1 MKRFALLLLAIAMS
15 AGTASAHNGME
26 HVMGTI
32 VAINGNSISV
42 KNTKG
47 VVQTVIVSP
56 QTHYLCGNDPTTL
69 LSIHP
74 GDRVVIHAVP
84 KNGQLNAAE
93 VKTSASK

>member
-1 MKRFALLLLAIAMS
+1 MKRLALMLLAIALS

-32 VAINGNSISV
+32 VAINGNTISV
-42 KNTKG
+42 KNMQG
-47 VVQTVIVSP
+47 VVQTVIVSA
-56 QTHYLCGNDPTTL
+56 QTHYLCGNDPATL
-69 LSIHP
+69 LSMHP

-93 VKTSASK
+93 VKTSATK